1 MKKTTGFLMLAA
13 LFTFVISSCKKE
25 QEGKTI
31 TQTINIT
38 LNANNSYSYQIPHAG
53 DADDVMHIIKQSVNY
68 KVSQVASVAGSDYA
82 LFEYT
87 PGLNFTGS
95 DEVQVSN
102 EENHQGDANGQM
114 HGNCNGGGNH
124 HHGDTY
130 IYIFKI
136 TVSGNTYNTK

>member
-1 MKKTTGFLMLAA
+1 MKKIIAFLMLAA

-38 LNANNSYSYQIPHAG
+38 LNANNSYSFQIPHAG

-68 KVSQVASVAGSDYA
+68 KVSRVSSVAGSDYA

-102 EENHQGDANGQM
+102 EENHQGNANGQM

-124 HHGDTY
+124 HGDTY

-136 TVSGNTYNTK
+136 TVTGKTNNTK